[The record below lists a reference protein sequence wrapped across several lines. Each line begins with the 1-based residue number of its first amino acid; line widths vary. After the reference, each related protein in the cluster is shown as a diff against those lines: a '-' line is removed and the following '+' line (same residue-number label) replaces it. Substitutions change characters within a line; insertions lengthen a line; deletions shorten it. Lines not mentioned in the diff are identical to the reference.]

1 MGGGVVLLNSILNS
15 IPIFFLSG
23 GAGVDSKKKIVWVS
37 WVNLCKL
44 SSSKVPLGGVDSK
57 KKIAWVSWFD
67 PWVESVLLRI

>member
-23 GAGVDSKKKIVWVS
+23 GGVDSKKKIVWVS